1 MARQAPAQADGRFI
15 EWSSWSASPAP
26 IDASL
31 LAPAERSALSR
42 CGPGERGLLDA
53 AQAVVTEKLQGLPV
67 PETETLSFVQHAR
80 GEPHPWPR
88 VWVATGRAGFDQ
100 STFRELDAWLAST
113 STTEL
118 VPLRRCGVASGVSS
132 NGTMALA
139 VVAID
144 ALADLAPIPTR
155 VRTGQWVTVEARML
169 VPARDGKIVILGPSG
184 VPRTVPTWFD
194 GTTLRGRFAPESPGE
209 HSLQVVANVAA
220 GPRPVIEA
228 TILVD
233 LDPSA
238 ATARHDAPGEH
249 PLDGPAN
256 DGDGLARM
264 LAEARV
270 FSGMKPLVRDPRL
283 DAIALAHAAHMARAH
298 RLAHDVGDGDPLDRL
313 HDAGLEPRDAGENV
327 ALASTIALA
336 HRALWWSPSHR
347 ANMLRDER
355 NRFGIGVI
363 RDERGQ
369 AWAVELF
376 ASGLSR

>member
-1 MARQAPAQADGRFI
+1 M
-15 EWSSWSASPAP
+15 
-26 IDASL
+26 
-31 LAPAERSALSR
+31 
-42 CGPGERGLLDA
+42 
-53 AQAVVTEKLQGLPV
+53 
-67 PETETLSFVQHAR
+67 SFVQHAA

-88 VWVATGRAGFDQ
+88 VWVATGRVGFDQ
-100 STFRELDAWLAST
+100 STLRQLDAWLAST
-113 STTEL
+113 SMTEL

-155 VRTGQWVTVEARML
+155 VRTGQWLTVEARML
-169 VPARDGKIVILGPSG
+169 VPTRGGTIVILGPSG

-194 GTTLRGRFAPESPGE
+194 GTTLRGRFAPDSPGE

-238 ATARHDAPGEH
+238 TTVPHDAPGEH
-249 PLDGPAN
+249 PLDAPAHDDSN
-256 DGDGLARM
+256 GLARM

-270 FSGMKPLVRDPRL
+270 FSGMKPLVRDGRL
-283 DAIALAHAAHMARAH
+283 DAVALAHAAQMARAH

-347 ANMLRDER
+347 ANMLRDEQ
-355 NRFGIGVI
+355 NRFGVGVV